1 MQLHCAN
8 AAYLSVV
15 HFCSKISNY
24 AISMQ
29 ISDKYSPVIYKW
41 PRSLYYIEFCIVQM
55 NSTRFKG
62 RYVSL
67 PSRALCHLGPYKLLA
82 MCILGPFS
90 FSELCQ
96 SIHIL
101 HYDVQYY
108 TVLLSNYHDYN
119 NSSACSCMYLY
130 TIYTKIYNTLL
141 YTYRNRVMEFLI
153 QCLLYIYSSC
163 CCSKELFYIYTHI
176 SIYTHNTTLKGTGFM
191 F

>member
-29 ISDKYSPVIYKW
+29 ISDKW
-41 PRSLYYIEFCIVQM
+41 LRSIYYIEFCIIQM
-55 NSTRFKG
+55 KSTRFKG

-101 HYDVQYY
+101 HFDVQYY
-108 TVLLSNYHDYN
+108 TVLFSNYHNYN
-119 NSSACSCMYLY
+119 NKFCMFLYVPIHYTHTNIQY
-130 TIYTKIYNTLL
+130 TIVY
-141 YTYRNRVMEFLI
+141 I
-153 QCLLYIYSSC
+153 Q
-163 CCSKELFYIYTHI
+163 K
-176 SIYTHNTTLKGTGFM
+176 
-191 F
+191 

>member
-29 ISDKYSPVIYKW
+29 MK
-41 PRSLYYIEFCIVQM
+41 
-55 NSTRFKG
+55 STRFKG

-90 FSELCQ
+90 FLELCQ

-130 TIYTKIYNTLL
+130 TIHTQIYNTLL

-153 QCLLYIYSSC
+153 QCSISNSVVVDLYSRLQ
-163 CCSKELFYIYTHI
+163 K
-176 SIYTHNTTLKGTGFM
+176 
-191 F
+191 